1 MNLLEKEAAVMTRR
15 VFSLLSTACMFCL
28 LGSLAP
34 VSQIATAQSRNV
46 YNFQLSGAYAV
57 QFTGSVFLPA
67 PFNAYNG
74 PFSRN
79 GLVVFD
85 GNGNFQSNVGANCD
99 ENITR
104 HTFTG
109 TYAVNADGT
118 FTLTI
123 VDLPTPPF
131 LRARRMFSRLT

>member
-46 YNFQLSGAYAV
+46 YNFQLSGPYAA

-67 PFNAYNG
+67 PFNTYNG

-85 GNGNFQSNVGANCD
+85 GDGNFTATVVANYNGTISRD
-99 ENITR
+99 
-104 HTFTG
+104 HFTG
-109 TYAVNADGT
+109 T
-118 FTLTI
+118 
-123 VDLPTPPF
+123 
-131 LRARRMFSRLT
+131 